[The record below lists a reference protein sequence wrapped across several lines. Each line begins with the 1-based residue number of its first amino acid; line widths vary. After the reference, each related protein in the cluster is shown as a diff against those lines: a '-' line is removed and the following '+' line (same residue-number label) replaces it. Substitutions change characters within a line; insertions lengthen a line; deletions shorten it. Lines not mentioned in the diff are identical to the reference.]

1 MNEKIAII
9 ELKEKEFS
17 PPAHLNKCPILNASA
32 ECCEGGS
39 FNMSR
44 PSKRDL

>member
-17 PPAHLNKCPILNASA
+17 PPAHIYKYPILYASA
-32 ECCEGGS
+32 ERRE
-39 FNMSR
+39 
-44 PSKRDL
+44 